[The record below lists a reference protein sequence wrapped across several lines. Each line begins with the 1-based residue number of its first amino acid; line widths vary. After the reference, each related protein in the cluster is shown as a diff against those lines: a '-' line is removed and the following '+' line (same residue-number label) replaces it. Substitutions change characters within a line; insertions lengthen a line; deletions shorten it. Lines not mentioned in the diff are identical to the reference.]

1 MKNLRLSFTSNGVEV
16 VTVKLYKVT
25 KRSLNYWQVYM
36 SRSGVSELLGEF
48 ENRYEALEF
57 FQGTIDIYI

>member
-1 MKNLRLSFTSNGVEV
+1 MKTLRLSFTSHGVEV

-25 KRSLNYWQVYM
+25 KRSLNYWQVY
-36 SRSGVSELLGEF
+36 RFRFGVLELLGEF

-57 FQGTIDIYI
+57 FHATIEYYI